1 MNNSHP
7 IFEILIPGAET
18 FDLSRPSNMKTVFT
32 VSMVLSVLVAVSA
45 VPLQSPAD
53 LGNATGLDRR
63 GPGWSWCD
71 VKKTVSAIDH

>member
-1 MNNSHP
+1 
-7 IFEILIPGAET
+7 
-18 FDLSRPSNMKTVFT
+18 MKTVFT
-32 VSMVLSVLVAVSA
+32 VSMVLSVLGAVSA